1 MFFSPS
7 MILFTKIRP
16 ATDVLYYRSYGG
28 AGGSR
33 TLVQTGKPYAFYT
46 LIPALIFE
54 LRQDPGHQP
63 QPYPLKFRRQ
73 SGAIADYSRYCCAAE
88 PESLGK
94 RASERRL
101 VLSPGGRIKPVIYCT
116 SIRQREHSCCCQI
129 NLTTRRIKEPLA
141 NTPRAYIPSRP
152 AVKSSQP
159 RCSVCFRLQK

>member
-1 MFFSPS
+1 MLVSDS
-7 MILFTKIRP
+7 HSEIC
-16 ATDVLYYRSYGG
+16 G

-46 LIPALIFE
+46 LILALIFV

-63 QPYPLKFRRQ
+63 QPYPQRFHLQ
-73 SGAIADYSRYCCAAE
+73 CEAIASYSRYCCAAE
-88 PESLGK
+88 SESLGK
-94 RASERRL
+94 TASERRL
-101 VLSPGGRIKPVIYCT
+101 VLSPSDRIKPVIYCT

-141 NTPRAYIPSRP
+141 NAPRAYIPSRP

-159 RCSVCFRLQK
+159 H